1 MSGTQ
6 PGFRPSTPSS
16 LKEKEIADINAKL
29 ANPLSGY
36 SRDQLQEMGATY
48 ARTHDMAEFED
59 DFRKGAML
67 AQDPSAFET
76 LPLLTDDE
84 RNILRREVTHRWSHP
99 MSLYHMVIMCSIA
112 AAVQGMDESVIN
124 GGTK

>member
-6 PGFRPSTPSS
+6 PDFRPSTPSS

-48 ARTHDMAEFED
+48 ARNHDMAEFED

-124 GGTK
+124 GGMK